1 MKTPTERSSLIRVSN
16 SVTERRKTSH
26 EHTVSIPQCASMPDL
41 VSQEAAAQTKAEGL
55 FKIPP
60 LRRDYDPSMAAPA
73 SHYGIPKLS
82 MDETTCSV
90 TSVNASRSI
99 LESLPS
105 VMIAVVLNLMIS
117 IPFGLSFFPLE
128 WTDLPAPRAVG
139 IQMFLLT
146 TIICQFVFAA
156 RSSFDCSVGMM
167 MVENVPFMHTLSM
180 SILEEVGHTSPK
192 ALPTIL
198 VTYAISSIVV
208 GVLFYVLGH
217 FRLGSIIY
225 LFPKHI
231 IIGAIGG
238 IGIFVVQ
245 NGLQNATGI
254 SFEWTWTG
262 LVRLSQPDVVWLWVV
277 SVILVFILGVC
288 LRFAKSPLFSPFYF
302 VSIVPLFYVALLLV
316 GIPFETARANGWFFD
331 HPPQVPFYSMW
342 EDYDFSLVEW
352 SVIPKQFGTLVGLS
366 IFSLMHVPINIPSL
380 SLTTGHE
387 CDINEE
393 LKAHGISN
401 TLGGLVGSVQ
411 NYLCYSTSALYY
423 KCGGGGRL
431 QSVMIG
437 GILSIFFFTGPS
449 VVAYVPRCMAG
460 CLMVHVG
467 LDLCKEAVVDTY
479 AELDRFEYAT
489 VWIIALTMTFWGMN
503 EGLAV
508 GALLACITFVAQS
521 APAGPLRGSMSAAT
535 LRSSAWRS
543 TADLETLDR
552 VSRNVHVV
560 QLKGHLFFGNIHK
573 LSEYIANLLESYPE
587 LECMVVDF
595 TLVVAMDSSAAD
607 RLAKLK
613 HVCAPHECRL
623 VFTAIPSTYTRFRK
637 VMLLN
642 SSPSFHV
649 ADDLNSGI
657 EWIENELLLHYK
669 TPEALTK
676 TPSLP
681 KEHAFLA
688 RLHNL
693 CPNQPLTVLQSL
705 LAYFERREM
714 THGTQVWR
722 QGDNATSAMLLAE
735 GHMQAIVEEEAGT
748 KEDISAGSMVGEL
761 CLLTGEKRK
770 TSVVTTE
777 RCVVYIL
784 TEEKFK
790 EMLEKDSFLAFVF
803 QGIAL
808 RYVSQRLQY
817 VGNRI
822 WETKCL
828 PI

>member
-1 MKTPTERSSLIRVSN
+1 MSTTSPINERSALIRVSN
-16 SVTERRKTSH
+16 SVVEATKMTTASNDH
-26 EHTVSIPQCASMPDL
+26 VVTLPQSSSLPDVTAVDMRAMPTHH
-41 VSQEAAAQTKAEGL
+41 QHMKAGGL
-55 FKIPP
+55 LHAPP
-60 LRRDYDPSMAAPA
+60 LRREYDPTMAAPSSQEFSPA
-73 SHYGIPKLS
+73 KMSIDGGSVFSHNTAIDDLS
-82 MDETTCSV
+82 PR
-90 TSVNASRSI
+90 AI
-99 LESLPS
+99 LQSLPS
-105 VMIAVVLNLMIS
+105 VLIAVILNLMIS

-128 WTDLPAPRAVG
+128 WTELPAPRAIG

-146 TIICQFVFAA
+146 TFICQFVFAGM
-156 RSSFDCSVGMM
+156 SSFDCSVGMM
-167 MVENVPFMHTLSM
+167 MVENVPFMHTLSL
-180 SILEEVGHTSPK
+180 SIVAEVGASSPT

-198 VTYAISSIVV
+198 VAYALSSVVV
-208 GVLFYVLGH
+208 GCMFYALGY
-217 FRLGSIIY
+217 FKLGSVIY

-238 IGIFVVQ
+238 IGVFVVQ
-245 NGLQNATGI
+245 NGLQNATGV
-254 SFEWTWTG
+254 SVQWTWDG
-262 LVRLSQPDVVWLWVV
+262 LVRLAEPDVLYLWLTSVALVV
-277 SVILVFILGVC
+277 VLGIC

-302 VSIVPLFYVALLLV
+302 VSIVPLFY
-316 GIPFETARANGWFFD
+316 TARAHNWFFER
-331 HPPQVPFYSMW
+331 PPEVPFYSMW
-342 EDYDFSLVEW
+342 SHYDFSLVEW

-387 CDINEE
+387 CDINDE

-431 QSVMIG
+431 QSVLIG
-437 GILSIFFFTGPS
+437 VFVSILFFAGPGI
-449 VVAYVPRCMAG
+449 VAYVPRCMAG

-489 VWIIALTMTFWGMN
+489 VWVIALTMTFWGMN

-508 GALLACITFVAQS
+508 GVLLACVAFVAQS

-543 TADLETLDR
+543 TSDLEVLDR

-573 LSEYIANLLESYPE
+573 LTEYMTDLLVKFPE

-595 TLVVAMDSSAAD
+595 TLVTHMG
-607 RLAKLK
+607 RF
-613 HVCAPHECRL
+613 VCAPYECRL
-623 VFTAIPSTYTRFRK
+623 VFTAIPAAYTRFRRG
-637 VMLLN
+637 MLMQA
-642 SSPSFHV
+642 SPVFHV
-649 ADDLNSGI
+649 ADDLNDAI
-657 EWIENELLLHYK
+657 EWSENELLHRYK
-669 TPEALTK
+669 AVPAMTK
-676 TPSLP
+676 EPSLP
-681 KEHAFLA
+681 KEHAFLT

-693 CPNQPLTVLQSL
+693 CPGQPLAVLDKL
-705 LAYFERREM
+705 LAYFDRNEIP
-714 THGTQVWR
+714 GNVQVWR
-722 QGDNATSAMLLAE
+722 QGDAATSAMLLAE
-735 GHMQAIVEEEAGT
+735 GCMQAIVEEEAGT
-748 KEDISAGSMVGEL
+748 K
-761 CLLTGEKRK
+761 
-770 TSVVTTE
+770 
-777 RCVVYIL
+777 RCVVYVL
-784 TEEKFK
+784 TEERFK
-790 EMLEKDSFLAFVF
+790 DMLENDSLLAFVF

-808 RYVSQRLQY
+808 RYVSLRLQY

>member
-1 MKTPTERSSLIRVSN
+1 MKTPPVNERSALLRLSNAASEKTILDVS
-16 SVTERRKTSH
+16 
-26 EHTVSIPQCASMPDL
+26 
-41 VSQEAAAQTKAEGL
+41 SQEDNAEQTNGQHQNTSGL
-55 FKIPP
+55 FKAPP
-60 LRRDYDPSMAAPA
+60 LRREYDPSMAAPSSNPLKRLSVGGA
-73 SHYGIPKLS
+73 SVYS
-82 MDETTCSV
+82 
-90 TSVNASRSI
+90 TSTVADNSFQSI
-99 LESLPS
+99 VQSLPS
-105 VMIAVVLNLMIS
+105 VLIAVVLNLMIS
-117 IPFGLSFFPLE
+117 IPFGLSFFPLD
-128 WTDLPAPRAVG
+128 WTELPAPRAIG

-146 TIICQFVFAA
+146 SILCQFVFAA

-167 MVENVPFMHTLSM
+167 MVENVPFMHTLSI
-180 SILEEVGHTSPK
+180 SILNELGPTSPK

-198 VTYAISSIVV
+198 VTYALSSIVV
-208 GVLFYVLGH
+208 GIFFYALGY

-238 IGIFVVQ
+238 IGVFVVQ

-262 LVRLSQPDVVWLWVV
+262 LVRLSQPDVLWLWVV
-277 SVILVFILGVC
+277 SVVLVVILGIC
-288 LRFAKSPLFSPFYF
+288 LRFVKSTLFSPFYF
-302 VSIVPLFYVALLLV
+302 VSIVPLFYIVIAILGV
-316 GIPFETARANGWFFD
+316 SQDTARANGWFFD
-331 HPPQVPFYSMW
+331 RPPQVPFYSIW
-342 EDYDFSLVEW
+342 SHYDFSLVEW
-352 SVIPKQFGTLVGLS
+352 SVIPKQTGTLLGLTL
-366 IFSLMHVPINIPSL
+366 FSLMHVPINIPSL

-393 LKAHGISN
+393 LKAHGVSN
-401 TLGGLVGSVQ
+401 TLGGLAGSVQ
-411 NYLCYSTSALYY
+411 NYLCYSNSALYY
-423 KCGGGGRL
+423 KCGGGGRI

-437 GILSIFFFTGPS
+437 LFLGIVFLTGPG

-479 AELDRFEYAT
+479 RDLDRFEYAT

-535 LRSSAWRS
+535 LRSSARRS
-543 TADLETLDR
+543 ATDLEVLDR

-573 LSEYIANLLESYPE
+573 LSEYVQYLLDTYPE

-595 TLVVAMDSSAAD
+595 TLVVALDSSAAD

-613 HVCAPHECRL
+613 HVCDLYECRL
-623 VFTAIPSTYTRFRK
+623 VFTAIPSTYTRFLK
-637 VMLLN
+637 IMLSD
-642 SSPSFHV
+642 SSPTFYV
-649 ADDLNSGI
+649 AEDLNSAL
-657 EWIENELLLHYK
+657 EWAENDLLSRYK
-669 TPEALTK
+669 TEPTPLAKE
-676 TPSLP
+676 PSLP
-681 KEHAFLA
+681 KEHAFLG
-688 RLHNL
+688 RLHST
-693 CPNQPLTVLQSL
+693 CPSEPLEVLQKL
-705 LAYFERREM
+705 LDYFERQELEKDV
-714 THGTQVWR
+714 QVWR
-722 QGDNATSAMLLAE
+722 QGDASTTAMLLAE
-735 GHMQAIVEEEAGT
+735 GHMQAIVEDEAGT
-748 KEDISAGSMVGEL
+748 TEEVSAGAMVGEM

-770 TSVVTTE
+770 TSLVTVE
-777 RCVVYIL
+777 PCVVYVL
-784 TEEKFK
+784 NQDKLK
-790 EMLEKDSFLAFVF
+790 EMLERDSYLAFVL

-808 RYVSQRLQY
+808 RYVSLRLQY